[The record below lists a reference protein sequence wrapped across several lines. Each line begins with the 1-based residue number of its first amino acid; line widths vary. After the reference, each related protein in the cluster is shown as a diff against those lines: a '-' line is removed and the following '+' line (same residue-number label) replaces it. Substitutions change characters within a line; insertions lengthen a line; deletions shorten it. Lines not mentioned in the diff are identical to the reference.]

1 MGHTLSKRLI
11 GFALCSAVLSFC
23 AYLLFFLV
31 WNVLFFYSTLGLV
44 LPWVAALLLH
54 IPAGGVVAQRQQ
66 LPCPGWK
73 ESLVFL
79 AVVGA
84 AYAGA
89 ASFLWNSTLSVS
101 YSLYELVILHINPV
115 MGFLEEAGFLLPF
128 SWYEV
133 LFLPGGFFLT
143 HLISALLPAGLFL
156 TGMVF
161 WRKSWLTRGK
171 TVV

>member
-23 AYLLFFLV
+23 AYLLFYLV
-31 WNVLFFYSTLGLV
+31 WNTLLFYSTPGLV
-44 LPWVAALLLH
+44 LPWVAALVLH
-54 IPAGGVVAQRQQ
+54 IPAGGVVAYRQQ
-66 LPCPGWK
+66 LPCPSRN
-73 ESLVFL
+73 ESVIFL

-84 AYAGA
+84 TYAGA

-115 MGFLEEAGFLLPF
+115 MGFLEEVGFLLPF
-128 SWYEV
+128 PWYEM
-133 LFLPGGFFLT
+133 LIPSSGFFFI

-156 TGMVF
+156 AGMVF
-161 WRKSWLTRGK
+161 GK
-171 TVV
+171 KGS

>member
-1 MGHTLSKRLI
+1 MGRTLSKRLV

-23 AYLLFFLV
+23 AYLLFYLV
-31 WNVLFFYSTLGLV
+31 WNVFFFYSTPGLV
-44 LPWVAALLLH
+44 LPWVAALILH

-73 ESLVFL
+73 ESVVFL

-84 AYAGA
+84 VYAGA

-115 MGFLEEAGFLLPF
+115 MGFLDETGFLLPF
-128 SWYEV
+128 PWYEV

-156 TGMVF
+156 AGMVF
-161 WRKSWLTRGK
+161 WRKSWLTRDK